1 MGFLKKLFSGK
12 SGTSESS
19 GTTGFPYV
27 YVNQDGSVR
36 ELSQN
41 EQKYLST
48 EFQGADGGRPYV
60 KPQYETKDGWG
71 SQSGYLQRHLL
82 PKHLAIDPVNP
93 NYDAAVKEFDKDF
106 MQKRW
111 NAERA
116 AGDTVTVH
124 PDGSI
129 SSTPNPAIS
138 HKERFDLIRAY
149 NLAEQR
155 KREALAKFETG
166 PHP

>member
-1 MGFLKKLFSGK
+1 MGFLKKLF
-12 SGTSESS
+12 
-19 GTTGFPYV
+19 GFPYV

-36 ELSQN
+36 ELSPN

-48 EFQGADGGRPYV
+48 DFHGADGGRPYI
-60 KPQYETKDGWG
+60 KPKYETKNAWG
-71 SQSGYLQRHLL
+71 SLSGYLERRRV
-82 PKHLAIDPVNP
+82 PGRVAIAPVNP

-106 MQKRW
+106 MQNRW

-129 SSTPNPAIS
+129 SSKPNLAIS
-138 HKERFDLIRAY
+138 PKERAELIKAY

-155 KREALAKFETG
+155 KREALAKIDATSQS
-166 PHP
+166 

>member
-1 MGFLKKLFSGK
+1 MGFLKKLFGEK
-12 SGTSESS
+12 RATSQSAS
-19 GTTGFPYV
+19 ATGFPYV

-36 ELSQN
+36 ELSPN

-48 EFQGADGGRPYV
+48 EFSGADGGRPYV
-60 KPQYETKDGWG
+60 KPKYETRNGWG
-71 SQSGYLQRHLL
+71 SQSGYLQRNLV
-82 PKHLAIDPVNP
+82 PKHLTIEPVKS
-93 NYDAAVKEFDKDF
+93 NYDMAVKEFDQNF
-106 MQKRW
+106 MQTRW

-129 SSTPNPAIS
+129 SSTPNPTIS
-138 HKERFDLIRAY
+138 PKERFDLIRAY

-155 KREALAKFETG
+155 KREALANVDTVSES
-166 PHP
+166 